1 MHDRSTVAGVLGK
14 DHDDLEEVFQRF
26 RKAPASNR
34 EARTATFAEFARGL
48 RRHIGVEETDL
59 FPAITRADP
68 SLEGLVSLLY
78 EDHKLIDTLLRRIE
92 AKIASPSPETG
103 PLESELLNIL
113 GDHNIREES
122 FAYPWLDEHL
132 PADQRLRATGALKT
146 DLSDHGG

>member
-1 MHDRSTVAGVLGK
+1 MNEGTKVADVLGK

-26 RKAPASNR
+26 RKAPGR
-34 EARTATFAEFARGL
+34 DVRTATFAEFSRGL
-48 RRHIGVEETDL
+48 RRHIEVEETDL

-68 SLEGLVSLLY
+68 SLEGLVKMLY
-78 EDHKLIDTLLRRIE
+78 EDHELIENVLRRIE

-103 PLESELLNIL
+103 PLETELLNIL

-132 PADQRLRATGALKT
+132 PADEKFRATTALKENP
-146 DLSDHGG
+146 SD